1 MTDRLEFAPPLP
13 RLALLRRSQNP
24 HVVAGLWFCPDH
36 TPADTLCVRIGRSRI
51 PCSCRLVEQKPD
63 GVCVL
68 SFHAT
73 LRTRK
78 GLKWIRFRRESTRR
92 PSRTIIR
99 CLLNMR
105 PRLAD
110 QAPLLPLDYG
120 ATQAKLLDSFPVP
133 HSGPLISVLMPVFNP
148 PLDFLAK
155 AVASVRAQTYKKWEL
170 CIADDASTDPRVREL
185 LEREAYRDPRIK
197 LVRRPLNGHI
207 SAASNS
213 ALALASG
220 EWCALLDQ
228 DDELHPQAFT
238 AFVQKLKKYP
248 DAALAYSDEDKICAD
263 EKRFGAYHKPAWMPE
278 LLFGQNFVSHLG
290 IYRTDRL
297 RVIAGFR
304 EGYEGCQDWDLVL
317 RYTLDLPASR
327 ILHLPFVLY
336 HWRVLPGS
344 TAHSVMEKPYVID
357 AALRTVRAAL
367 EARAI
372 EARLPPL
379 CPGQFRVEL
388 VPAGTPA
395 VTVLGLDN
403 PADRARLSSLSAGVT
418 LRFAPQSSGRSS
430 VLDSLLESARAADT
444 DTVLLISPDLLPRH
458 ADWLRRLVAAA
469 AQPGVAASGGG
480 LIDKAGRLV
489 SGSLGLDAANNE
501 TPLFKD
507 RSESDPGYHGRA
519 HLMHN
524 PDGLDLRG
532 IVLRRDA
539 LLGLSLV
546 PSPSS
551 NDPVA
556 EGWRLGAA
564 LRATGKRLIHDPG
577 VQFDLVSSDA
587 PVNTDSPDL
596 APASTH
602 EPPLPHELFQ
612 KRSPSAR

>member
-1 MTDRLEFAPPLP
+1 MTDRLEFDAPLP

-51 PCSCRLVEQKPD
+51 PCSCRLLEQKP
-63 GVCVL
+63 GNVSVL
-68 SFHAT
+68 RFEAT
-73 LRTRK
+73 IRTRA
-78 GLKWIRFRRESTRR
+78 GFKWMLFCRESEARPARVISRR
-92 PSRTIIR
+92 LLKMPPKAPEHSPTAPVDYEQTQVELLVSLPTPSRG
-99 CLLNMR
+99 
-105 PRLAD
+105 PR
-110 QAPLLPLDYG
+110 
-120 ATQAKLLDSFPVP
+120 
-133 HSGPLISVLMPVFNP
+133 ISVLMPVYNP
-148 PLDFLAK
+148 PPDFLAK
-155 AVASVRAQTYKKWEL
+155 AIASVRAQTYKKWEL

-185 LEREAYRDPRIK
+185 LDREAYRDPRIK
-197 LVRRPLNGHI
+197 LVRRPVNGHI

-228 DDELHPQAFT
+228 DDELAPQAFT
-238 AFVQKLKKYP
+238 AFVQALKKHP
-248 DAALAYSDEDKICAD
+248 GTALAYSDEDKICAD
-263 EKRFGAYHKPAWMPE
+263 ETRFGAYHKPAWMPE
-278 LLFGQNFVSHLG
+278 LLLGQNFVSHLG

-297 RVIAGFR
+297 RAIGGFR

-344 TAHSVMEKPYVID
+344 TAHSVMEKPYVVD

-367 EARAI
+367 EARAL

-388 VPAGTPA
+388 VPADTPA
-395 VTVLGLDN
+395 VTVLGLDDS
-403 PADRARLSSLSAGVT
+403 ADRARLSSLSAGVT
-418 LRFAPQSSGRSS
+418 LRFAPRSSARSS

-444 DTVLLISPDLLPRH
+444 DTVLLMSPDLLPRH

-469 AQPGVAASGGG
+469 AQPGVAASGGS
-480 LIDKAGRLV
+480 LIDNTGRMV
-489 SGSLGLDAANNE
+489 SGSLGTDSANNVV
-501 TPLFKD
+501 PLFKD

-532 IVLRRDA
+532 ILLRRDA
-539 LLGLSLV
+539 LLGLSQV

-556 EGWRLGAA
+556 EGWRLGTA

-577 VQFDLVSSDA
+577 VQFDLVSSDTPA
-587 PVNTDSPDL
+587 NADSPDL
-596 APASTH
+596 APVSTH
-602 EPPLPHELFQ
+602 ESPPA
-612 KRSPSAR
+612 S